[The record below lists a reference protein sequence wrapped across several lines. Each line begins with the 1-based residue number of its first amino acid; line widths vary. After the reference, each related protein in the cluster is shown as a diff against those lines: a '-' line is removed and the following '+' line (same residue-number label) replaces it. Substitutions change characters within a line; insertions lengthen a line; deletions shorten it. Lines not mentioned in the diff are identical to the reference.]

1 MCAERYGWTWEYIMD
16 GAPLGAIML
25 MTRQP
30 GPFRPEADGFSMD
43 ELDLLDWMADN
54 KVQPGGDCSG
64 FFNEA

>member
-1 MCAERYGWTWEYIMD
+1 MD